1 MSGFNGRLG
10 EVKTL
15 YYMETWEMYFEAKRL
30 LKLALGSVLTLMS
43 IASAG
48 VLAAG
53 DKMNELNMSPG
64 VTAIGQDI
72 FDLHMLI
79 LWICVII
86 GLLVFG
92 VMFYSIY
99 YHRKSRGVTPATFHE
114 STKVEIAWTI
124 IPFFIL
130 IGMAVPATSTL
141 LDIYDTDDAELD
153 ILITG
158 YQWKWKYEYLGE
170 TGENVSFFSNLRT
183 PQSEIYNAADKG
195 QNYLLEVDEPVV
207 IPVNTKVRFL
217 ITANDVIHSWW
228 VPELAVKRDAIPGF
242 INETW
247 TLATEEGIYRGQ
259 CAELCGKDHGFMPI
273 VVNVVSQPEYDEW
286 LSAKQSEAAEI
297 KELMAQNFTLDQL
310 MERGKGVYER
320 SCLACHGAGGEGGV
334 GTAIAGSP
342 VATGELGGHLEIG
355 INGVPGSAMQA
366 FGGQMNDVDMAAVIT
381 YQRNAFGN
389 NMGDMVQPIDV
400 FNHKKG

>member
-1 MSGFNGRLG
+1 MCC
-10 EVKTL
+10 
-15 YYMETWEMYFEAKRL
+15 EAKRL
-30 LKLALGSVLTLMS
+30 AKLALGPVLILLGLV
-43 IASAG
+43 SAG
-48 VLAAG
+48 ALAAG
-53 DKMNELNMSPG
+53 DKVNEINMSPG
-64 VTAIGQDI
+64 VTAVGKDI
-72 FDLHMLI
+72 FDLHMI
-79 LWICVII
+79 IFWICVII
-86 GLLVFG
+86 GALVFG

-114 STKVEIAWTI
+114 STKVEIAWTVV
-124 IPFFIL
+124 PFFIL

-141 LDIYDTDDAELD
+141 LDIYNTDDAEMD

-158 YQWKWKYEYLGE
+158 YQWKWKYEYLNE
-170 TGENVSFFSNLRT
+170 EGENVTFFSNLRT
-183 PQSEIYNAADKG
+183 PQSEIYNTEQKG
-195 QNYLLEVDEPVV
+195 EHYLLEVDEPVV
-207 IPVNTKVRFL
+207 IPVDTKVRFL

-273 VVNVVSQPEYDEW
+273 VVNVVSKEEYGEW
-286 LSAKQSEAAEI
+286 LTSKQTEAAEV
-297 KELMAQNFTLDQL
+297 KALMAQTFTLDQL
-310 MERGKGVYER
+310 MERGKAVYDR
-320 SCLACHGAGGEGGV
+320 SCLACHGSKGEGGV
-334 GTAIAGSP
+334 GTAIAGSA
-342 VATGELGGHLEIG
+342 VATGELAGHLEIG
-355 INGVPGSAMQA
+355 VNGVPGTAMQA